1 MTRENHMQTS
11 TQTESPITS
20 IAQIGAREGQ
30 SVTIRG
36 WLYNLRES
44 GKLLFPIFRDGTG
57 TIQGVAPKSQLPPE
71 TFETLKH
78 LTQES
83 AVVVTGKV
91 RADKRAPGGYELDVS
106 DVQVV
111 QRVPEEDPFPIS
123 LKEHGVDFLMEH
135 RHLWVRTP
143 RQAAILRTRA
153 EIVKAARDFLDSNG
167 FTLTDPPIL
176 TPAACEGTTTL
187 FPVDY
192 FDEQAY
198 LTQSGQ
204 LYIEATAMALGKV
217 YSFGPTFRAE
227 KSKTRR
233 HLTEFWM
240 VEPEIAYATLDDLMK
255 LAEDFISFL
264 VARCLEHRR
273 ADLAVIGRDVTKLEN
288 IRTPFPRISYDDAV
302 DILHKG
308 FADGKIETKF
318 EWGGDF
324 GSPDETYISSQFDR
338 PVMVHRYPAKVKA
351 FYMEPDPQR
360 PELAL
365 CVDVLAPEGYGEI
378 IGGSQRMSSY
388 ELLLQ
393 RIHEHN
399 LPESA
404 FKWYLDLRRY
414 GGVPHAG
421 FGMGI
426 ERAVAWICGLE
437 HVRETIPFAR
447 TLHRIY
453 P

>member
-1 MTRENHMQTS
+1 MS
-11 TQTESPITS
+11 ATETNQITTTEAPVS
-20 IAQIGAREGQ
+20 RISELSKHDGQI
-30 SVTIRG
+30 VTIQG

-44 GKLLFPIFRDGTG
+44 GKLLFPIFRDGSG
-57 TIQGVAPKSQLPPE
+57 IVQGVVPKAAVSPE
-71 TFETLKH
+71 TFETIKA

-83 AVVVTGKV
+83 SVIVRGKV
-91 RADKRAPGGYELDVS
+91 RADKRAPGGYELDVI
-106 DVQVV
+106 DIQVV
-111 QRVPEEDPFPIS
+111 QKVPEDSPYPIS

-135 RHLWVRTP
+135 RHLWIRSP
-143 RQAAILRTRA
+143 KQSAILRIRA
-153 EIVKAARDFLDSNG
+153 EIIKAARDFFDNQG

-192 FDEQAY
+192 FEEQAY

-240 VEPEIAYATLDDLMK
+240 VEPEVAFAQLEDIMQ
-255 LAEDFISFL
+255 LAEGLLSFL
-264 VARCLEHRR
+264 VQRVLERRR
-273 ADLAVIGRDVTKLEN
+273 ADLEVIGRDITKLESVKA
-288 IRTPFPRISYDDAV
+288 PFPRISYDEAVQMLQDA
-302 DILHKG
+302 HAKG
-308 FADGKIETKF
+308 LVENKF

-338 PVMVHRYPAKVKA
+338 PVMIHRYPSAVKA

-365 CVDVLAPEGYGEI
+365 CVDVLAPEGYGEV

-388 ELLLQ
+388 DLLIK
-393 RIHEHN
+393 RIHEHG
-399 LPESA
+399 LPEEA
-404 FKWYLDLRRY
+404 FKWYLDLRKY
-414 GGVPHAG
+414 GSVPHGG

-447 TLHRIY
+447 TLHRLY

>member
-1 MTRENHMQTS
+1 MS
-11 TQTESPITS
+11 SPVTT
-20 IAQIGAREGQ
+20 IAEIGKHEGQ
-30 SVTIRG
+30 QVTLRG

-44 GKLLFPIFRDGTG
+44 GKLLFPQFRDGSG
-57 TIQGVAPKSQLPPE
+57 VIQGVVPKNAVTPE
-71 TFETLKH
+71 VFEAVKT

-83 AVVVTGKV
+83 SVIVEGKV
-91 RADKRAPGGYELDVS
+91 RADKRAAGGYELDVMN
-106 DVQVV
+106 VNVL
-111 QRVPEEDPFPIS
+111 QRVPESDPYPITP
-123 LKEHGVDFLMEH
+123 KEHGTEFLMEH
-135 RHLWVRTP
+135 RHLWVRSQ
-143 RQAAILRTRA
+143 RQASILRVRA
-153 EIVKAARDFLDSNG
+153 EIIKAVRDFFDERG

-176 TPAACEGTTTL
+176 TPAACEGTSTL

-240 VEPEIAYATLDDLMK
+240 VEPEVAYADLDDLMD
-255 LAEDFISFL
+255 LAEGLISF
-264 VARCLEHRR
+264 VVKRCLERRR
-273 ADLAVIGRDVTKLEN
+273 ADLLAIGRDISRLEK
-288 IRTPFPRISYDDAV
+288 IEAPFPRISYDDAV
-302 DILHKG
+302 KSLQEGHAKG
-308 FADGKIETKF
+308 ALEARF
-318 EWGGDF
+318 EWGGDL
-324 GSPDETYISSQFDR
+324 GSPDETYLSAQFDR

-351 FYMEPDPQR
+351 FYMEPDPKR

-378 IGGSQRMSSY
+378 IGGSQRMASH
-388 ELLLQ
+388 ELLVK
-393 RIHEHN
+393 RIREHG
-399 LPESA
+399 LPEEA
-404 FKWYLDLRRY
+404 FKWYLDLRKY
-414 GGVPHAG
+414 GSVPHGG

-426 ERAVAWICGLE
+426 ERAVAWICGLD
-437 HVRETIPFAR
+437 HVRETIPFPR
-447 TLHRIY
+447 MLHRLY